1 MSTRK
6 RISQREAMR
15 MRKELKSL
23 RYLKDRL
30 SSDWVGMRMR
40 FDSVHAETREA
51 VRVARILGFVVI
63 AVPASDGRI
72 ELRVINP
79 NNPS

>member
-51 VRVARILGFVVI
+51 VRVARILGFVVLT
-63 AVPASDGRI
+63 AWGAEGKDPQVFNALS
-72 ELRVINP
+72 N
-79 NNPS
+79 